1 MGRHLQVIIFCCL
14 LFVLVGCDGDKAAS
28 TPESESVNSENN
40 AIVGQEGVSPNAL
53 KSGDDGLD
61 IVFSGGGAKSIAQ
74 IGALKEMEEQGTT
87 FRRLVGTSSGSIMA
101 TFLAAGYSADE
112 MMTAI
117 TERTPDGDIILAS
130 FLDVPEGFEEAV
142 IEESLVFAF
151 FEHFLDSFL
160 PHETAVN
167 LDEAGMEKLFT
178 RESFREAFNF
188 IEHGGAYSGEEF
200 ISWIRKYLD
209 AGGRN
214 LADATLQEF
223 YEQTGNDLT
232 LIVTDV
238 TQGNMLMVNHNTAPD
253 VPIAWLVRM
262 STSIP
267 FVYEN
272 VIWQPE
278 WGTYQGEDIS
288 GHVIVDGGLGSNMGI
303 ELVISHE
310 PEFVEAMGMDPDPDR
325 VVGLFLDNTIPV
337 EGTEEHPQV
346 EEEIHPD
353 DKLHLRWNDI
363 QERNQALFDT
373 FLRNHDHFVVRTHPD
388 KVCHLPVGGFDT
400 LEFSMSEERAHL
412 LFDSGKEAMADCLL
426 DLESNSP

>member
-1 MGRHLQVIIFCCL
+1 V
-14 LFVLVGCDGDKAAS
+14 GDKAEP
-28 TPESESVNSENN
+28 TPVPVTSEEAVAVGEN
-40 AIVGQEGVSPNAL
+40 GVSPNAL
-53 KSGDDGLD
+53 QSSKNGLD

-87 FRRLVGTSSGSIMA
+87 YRRLVGTSSGSIMA

-112 MMTAI
+112 MMAAI

-130 FLDVPEGFEEAV
+130 FLDVPQGFEQAV
-142 IEESLVFAF
+142 VEESLMFAF

-160 PHETAVN
+160 PLETADKF
-167 LDEAGMEKLFT
+167 DEAVLGKLFVK
-178 RESFREAFNF
+178 EPFREAFNF
-188 IEHGGAYSGEEF
+188 IENGGAYSGEEF
-200 ISWIRKYLD
+200 MVWIRKYLD

-278 WGTYQGEDIS
+278 WGSYLGEDIS

-303 ELVISHE
+303 ELVISLE
-310 PEFVEAMGMDPDPDR
+310 PEFVEAMGMEPDPGK
-325 VVGLFLDNTIPV
+325 VVGLFLDSTIPV
-337 EGTEEHPQV
+337 EGIEDHPQI

-353 DKLHLRWNDI
+353 DTLHLRWTKV
-363 QERNQALFDT
+363 QERNQDLFDT

-388 KVCHLPVGGFDT
+388 KVCHLPVGGYDT
-400 LEFSMSEERAHL
+400 LEFDMSEARAYL
-412 LFDSGKEAMADCLL
+412 LFDSGQEAMGECLQE
-426 DLESNSP
+426 LETN

>member
-1 MGRHLQVIIFCCL
+1 MGRYLRIVFVAL
-14 LFVLVGCDGDKAAS
+14 LFIMVGCGEDDTES
-28 TPESESVNSENN
+28 TTIAESKTSENSVV
-40 AIVGQEGVSPNAL
+40 VGAEGISPNVL
-53 KSGDDGLD
+53 NSSEDGLD

-74 IGALKEMEEQGTT
+74 IGALKEMEAQDIT

-101 TFLAAGYSADE
+101 TFLAAGYTADE
-112 MMTAI
+112 MMAAI

-130 FLDVPEGFEEAV
+130 FLDVPSGFEQAV
-142 IEESLVFAF
+142 VEESLMFAF

-160 PHETAVN
+160 PLETA
-167 LDEAGMEKLFT
+167 EKLDDAALGKLFIK
-178 RESFREAFNF
+178 EPFREAFNF
-188 IEHGGAYSGEEF
+188 IENGGAYSGEEF
-200 ISWIRKYLD
+200 IVWIRKYLD
-209 AGGRN
+209 AGDRN
-214 LADATLQEF
+214 LADATIQQF

-238 TQGNMLMVNHNTAPD
+238 TEGNMLMVNHNTAPD

-278 WGTYQGEDIS
+278 WGSYLGEDIS

-303 ELVISHE
+303 ELVVSQE
-310 PEFVEAMGMDPDPDR
+310 PEFVAAMGMEPDPDR

-337 EGTEEHPQV
+337 KGIENHPQI

-353 DKLHLRWNDI
+353 DTLHLRWTDV

-373 FLRNHDHFVVRTHPD
+373 FLRSHDHFVVRTHPD
-388 KVCHLPVGGFDT
+388 KVCHLPVGGYDT
-400 LEFSMSEERAHL
+400 LEFNMSEERAKL
-412 LFDSGKEAMADCLL
+412 LFASGEEAMGECLL
-426 DLESNSP
+426 DLK